1 MIHRGNC
8 LGFPDYIMDSNQL
21 DDKYQN
27 LTVRSDEY
35 FNNNLRAIQYNLMQY
50 LFKLDQ
56 PVNRS
61 K

>member
-1 MIHRGNC
+1 
-8 LGFPDYIMDSNQL
+8 MDSNQL